1 MYYEA
6 EIEVN
11 SEEAQMNLQS
21 ENDADSEFNIQTS
34 SSTLNKVLSV
44 LKPEFSPDEPDE
56 NPEAYAQKLKQQ
68 GYGAFY
74 TSKTNIEDL
83 VNLYANTKPKDSFS
97 FPGLES
103 PRLDNEIIFIETI
116 KHFSGV
122 LNEQIIEDK
131 TVEFRYRGEI

>member
-11 SEEAQMNLQS
+11 DEEAQINLQS
-21 ENDADSEFNIQTS
+21 KNDTDSEFNIQTS
-34 SSTLNKVLSV
+34 NTTLNKVVSI
-44 LKPEFSPDEPDE
+44 LKPEFSPDEPEE
-56 NPEAYAQKLKQQ
+56 NPESYTQKLKQQ
-68 GYGAFY
+68 GYGTFY

-83 VNLYANTKPKDSFS
+83 VNLYTNTKPKDSFS

-116 KHFSGV
+116 KHFSGM
-122 LNEQIIEDK
+122 LNEQIIENK